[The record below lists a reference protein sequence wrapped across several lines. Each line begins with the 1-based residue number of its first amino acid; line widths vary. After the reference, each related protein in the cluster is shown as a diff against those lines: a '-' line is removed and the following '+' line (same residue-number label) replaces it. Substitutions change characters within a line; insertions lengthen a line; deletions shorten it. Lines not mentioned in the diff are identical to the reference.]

1 MAPQPDPPAC
11 LTVSKRTYASPGDVQ
26 KYHHPRASSHV
37 PRLWADFLVSLLRTT
52 QPKKIFLL
60 VMATDSP
67 LGWEEERGR
76 RAGEP
81 REVTQRLKTNPRYS
95 SVSQSVVP
103 KTPHPSPGM
112 WVKVQILESWL
123 QINLE
128 PGKLPVNMLSLSLML
143 NELRREGLQAFLRG
157 SDGEKRSF
165 LKSKLGTEN

>member
-1 MAPQPDPPAC
+1 MGDAARTGCPSGRPAAWTAVILFTFGQSSSDCENEAPPA
-11 LTVSKRTYASPGDVQ
+11 
-26 KYHHPRASSHV
+26 

-112 WVKVQILESWL
+112 WVKVQILES
-123 QINLE
+123 
-128 PGKLPVNMLSLSLML
+128 
-143 NELRREGLQAFLRG
+143 
-157 SDGEKRSF
+157 
-165 LKSKLGTEN
+165 